1 VKFYRTPAF
10 LKIIYPDL
18 IWDLKNNGNDIFL
31 TFDDGPIPDVTE
43 FVLDTLEENKA
54 RATFFCVGQNV
65 ESNPG
70 LFQRIIHNGHAVGN
84 HSYNHLV
91 GWKVKNNDDYYENID
106 LCDRVFRENG
116 YQSTV
121 KYFRPPHGRIK
132 LSQIRRLKTEYKII
146 MWDVLSMDYDP
157 MQTSQECLLKTMKYT
172 RPGSIIIFHDSRKTE
187 NKIKFVL
194 PQLMDFFKSQN
205 YNLRNLDEYFIKK
218 DVS

>member
-1 VKFYRTPAF
+1 
-10 LKIIYPDL
+10 
-18 IWDLKNNGNDIFL
+18 
-31 TFDDGPIPDVTE
+31 
-43 FVLDTLEENKA
+43 
-54 RATFFCVGQNV
+54 
-65 ESNPG
+65 
-70 LFQRIIHNGHAVGN
+70 
-84 HSYNHLV
+84 
-91 GWKVKNNDDYYENID
+91 
-106 LCDRVFRENG
+106 
-116 YQSTV
+116 
-121 KYFRPPHGRIK
+121 
-132 LSQIRRLKTEYKII
+132 